1 MWQPE
6 DESLKMLVELL
17 NESQVPDNAKQAE
30 IHNVITLHLIFDK
43 FLENHR
49 TQCQS

>member
-17 NESQVPDNAKQAE
+17 NESQVPNNAKQSE
-30 IHNVITLHLIFDK
+30 IHNVFNYPLYFT
-43 FLENHR
+43 N
-49 TQCQS
+49 

>member
-17 NESQVPDNAKQAE
+17 NESQVPNNAKQTE
-30 IHNVITLHLIFDK
+30 IHNVIPLPIIFYK
-43 FLENHR
+43 FIENH
-49 TQCQS
+49 